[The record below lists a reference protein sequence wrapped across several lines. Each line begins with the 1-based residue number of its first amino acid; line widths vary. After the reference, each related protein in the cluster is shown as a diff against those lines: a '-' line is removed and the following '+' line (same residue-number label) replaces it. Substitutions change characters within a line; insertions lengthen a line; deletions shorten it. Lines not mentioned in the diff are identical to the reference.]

1 MTFLWPDLLWLLAL
15 VPVAVA
21 GYLWVIRRGRRKAA
35 AQADLAMMREATGP
49 RRGWTRHL
57 PPRCSRRRWPCCSSR
72 WRDRPPWSPCR
83 RSRRPMILAMDVSGS
98 MRATDLEPNRLAASQ
113 DAARAFIA
121 ELPRSTRIGVVSFA
135 GTAALVQPPTENRD
149 DVLAAIER
157 FQPQRGT
164 AVGSGIV
171 IALATL
177 FPGAGIEIRSL
188 ESQRDGP
195 RAPRAA
201 PVANRGATASG
212 RRAGQGQRR
221 RAARSEPAAK
231 AAPGSYAS
239 AVIVLLTDGQTNT
252 GPDPM
257 AAAKLAADRGVRV
270 YTVGIG
276 SARRGRDALRG
287 HAMRVAT
294 RRGDAEVGVATDPR
308 RVLPG
313 RQRQRP
319 APDLPT
325 LNSRF
330 VFEKSQTEVTA
341 LFIAAAAALAVLSL
355 AAAGL
360 SMLWFN
366 RIA

>member
-1 MTFLWPDLLWLLAL
+1 MTFLWPTLLWLLAL
-15 VPVAVA
+15 VPVAIA
-21 GYLWVIRRGRRKAA
+21 GYVWMIRRGRRKAA

-57 PPRCSRRRWPCCSSR
+57 PPALFAAALALLITALA
-72 WRDRPPWSPCR
+72 RPVAVVTLPSQYETV
-83 RSRRPMILAMDVSGS
+83 ILAMDVSGS

-113 DAARAFIA
+113 AAARAFIA
-121 ELPRSTRIGVVSFA
+121 EQPRSTRIGVVSFA

-177 FPGAGIEIRSL
+177 FPGEGIEIRSL

-201 PVANRGATASG
+201 PGGEPRRDGKRGGAPDKG
-212 RRAGQGQRR
+212 NDG
-221 RAARSEPAAK
+221 ARPDPEPAAK

-276 SARRGRDALRG
+276 SARGDVVRSEGMQ
-287 HAMRVAT
+287 MRVGLDEETLKSVSRLTHGEYFKA
-294 RRGDAEVGVATDPR
+294 GSASD
-308 RVLPG
+308 L
-313 RQRQRP
+313 RQIYS
-319 APDLPT
+319 T

-330 VFEKSQTEVTA
+330 VFEKRQTEVTA
-341 LFIAAAAALAVLSL
+341 LFIAAAAALAVLSAMLSL
-355 AAAGL
+355 A
-360 SMLWFN
+360 WFN
-366 RIA
+366 RVL